1 MGRFQTIARFLA
13 VSLIAV
19 IFFSTFTIGV
29 AQAGLVAT
37 DDIAQ
42 ENELSAQRDQVLAY
56 MARDDVRQEL
66 VNQGVDPDEAIT
78 RVAALSDAEISQ
90 IARRIGQLPAGEGA
104 VGAVVGALLLVFI
117 VLLITDVAGVTDVF
131 NFDD

>member
-13 VSLIAV
+13 VPLIAV

-90 IARRIGQLPAGEGA
+90 IAQRIDQLPAGEGA

-117 VLLITDVAGVTDVF
+117 ILLITDVAGVTDVF
-131 NFDD
+131 DFDD

>member
-1 MGRFQTIARFLA
+1 MRDYC
-13 VSLIAV
+13 S
-19 IFFSTFTIGV
+19 GV
-29 AQAGLVAT
+29 LT
-37 DDIAQ
+37 
-42 ENELSAQRDQVLAY
+42 Y

-90 IARRIGQLPAGEGA
+90 IAQRIDQLPAGEGA

-117 VLLITDVAGVTDVF
+117 ILLITDVAGVTDVF
-131 NFDD
+131 DFDD